1 MKSFLIS
8 IHSEWVIKI
17 FNGEKT
23 REIRKTAPKEWV
35 DYLSGKTKEK
45 PKPMTG

>member
-23 REIRKTAPKEWV
+23 REIRKTAPNDALPICWTI
-35 DYLSGKTKEK
+35 LTKY
-45 PKPMTG
+45 